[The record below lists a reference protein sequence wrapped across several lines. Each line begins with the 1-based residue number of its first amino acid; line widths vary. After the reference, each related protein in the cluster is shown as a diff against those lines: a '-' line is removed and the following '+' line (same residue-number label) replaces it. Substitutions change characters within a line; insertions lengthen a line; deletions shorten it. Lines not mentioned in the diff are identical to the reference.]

1 MALDNSAKGNVWK
14 PKVYPCVKAKIN
26 CQKNGIN
33 FFWTLETKEKLIA
46 TISFIYE
53 TYIIE

>member
-1 MALDNSAKGNVWK
+1 MALDNSAKGNVWN

-33 FFWTLETKEKLIA
+33 FFWTLENKEKLIA